1 MSEVIVE
8 TVGLVKSYGNKEVL
22 HPTSISVHEG
32 EILAVIG
39 PSGAGKSTLLRL
51 LDGLEKPTSG
61 EICIFGETLN
71 RKTSRRIRSRMGI
84 LFQKTV
90 LFDRSVE
97 DNIALGLSYRRVPRA
112 ERKLRAKEILEK
124 LGMSEYA
131 GRSARTLSGGEG
143 QRVSFAR
150 ILVTKPSLLFLD
162 EPTANLDPLAAKDV
176 ESMILS
182 ENEENGTTI
191 VINTHDQMQAQRLA
205 DRVAVILDG
214 SVVQTGTPD
223 EIWYHPVNASVARFV
238 GFQNIFDAVIRNGVV
253 SFGRISLPVHDQNCD
268 GSVSF
273 MIRAEDII
281 LTKNPSNISGITRSI
296 SRRGAF
302 VEIFVDAGV
311 EFFIRIPFK
320 EYDSSISVGDL
331 VYLSWNEDS
340 AVIAGI
346 Q

>member
-1 MSEVIVE
+1 MSETVIE
-8 TVGLVKSYGNKEVL
+8 TAGLSKTYGTKEVL
-22 HPTSISVHEG
+22 HPTSLSVRKG

-51 LDGLEKPTSG
+51 LDGLEKPSSG
-61 EICIFGETLN
+61 EIRIFGEPFT
-71 RKTSRRIRSRMGI
+71 RKTRRKIRARLGI

-97 DNIALGLSYRRVPRA
+97 DNIALGLSYRRIPRA
-112 ERKLRAKEILEK
+112 ERKLRAKETLEK
-124 LGMSEYA
+124 LGMAEYA

-150 ILVTKPSLLFLD
+150 ILVTRPEILFLD
-162 EPTANLDPLAAKDV
+162 EPTANLDPLASKDV
-176 ESMILS
+176 ESMILA
-182 ENEENGTTI
+182 ENAENGTTI

-205 DRVAVILDG
+205 DRVSVILDG

-238 GFQNIFDAVIRNGVV
+238 GFQNIFDASAADGTV
-253 SFGRISLPVHDQNCD
+253 SFGGLCVAAPASLHGDV
-268 GSVSF
+268 SV
-273 MIRAEDII
+273 MIRAEDIV
-281 LTKNPSNISGITRSI
+281 LTKTQTNISGIIRSL

-302 VEIFVDAGV
+302 VEISVETGV

-320 EYDSSISVGDL
+320 EYDSSLSVGDTVFLTWNNDAL
-331 VYLSWNEDS
+331 VIGGN
-340 AVIAGI
+340 

>member
-1 MSEVIVE
+1 MSKVIVD
-8 TVGLVKSYGNKEVL
+8 TAGLSKSYGNKEVL
-22 HPTSISVHEG
+22 HPTSISVYEG

-51 LDGLEKPTSG
+51 LDGLEKPTAG
-61 EICIFGETLN
+61 EIRIFGERLT
-71 RKTSRRIRSRMGI
+71 RKTSRKIRASMGI

-97 DNIALGLSYRRVPRA
+97 DNVALGLSYRRIPRT
-112 ERKLRAKEILEK
+112 ERKLRAKETLER

-162 EPTANLDPLAAKDV
+162 EPTANLDPLASKDV

-214 SVVQTGTPD
+214 SVIQTGTPD

-238 GFQNIFDAVIRNGVV
+238 GFQNIFDAVIKNGVIT
-253 SFGRISLPVHDQNCD
+253 FGRISLPVPDRNCD
-268 GSVSF
+268 ESVSF
-273 MIRAEDII
+273 MIRAEDIV
-281 LTKNPSNISGITRSI
+281 LTKNPTDIAGIVNSI

-302 VEIFVDAGV
+302 VEISVDAGA
-311 EFFIRIPFK
+311 EFFVRIPFK
-320 EYDSSISVGDL
+320 EYESSLSVGDTI
-331 VYLSWNEDS
+331 YLTWNEDA
-340 AVIAGI
+340 AVIGSS